1 MRRTS
6 ATLPRPPRPDR
17 DTISLRLALINYEY
31 PPLGGGAGNATA
43 CIARAL
49 ARQDHDV
56 TVLTS
61 GFGALHGS
69 ETEGGL
75 QTIRLRSRRKRI
87 DRSNYGEM
95 LSFVVSAGRAL
106 PRVARTVR
114 PDGAIVFFS
123 LPCGPLGWLAKRA
136 SGVPYVI
143 SLRGGDVPGAD
154 ENLHAMHRVLAP
166 LRRALLRDALSVVAN
181 SKGLADLSQ
190 RADRTPVEVIPNG
203 VDADFFCPG
212 ASTSSSNGT
221 VDCLYA
227 GRLQAAKNLFVLLE
241 QFAKARERASAT
253 LTLTLIGD
261 GPQAAA
267 LKRHARTLGIEH
279 RVRWTGWL
287 DKEGTRNAY
296 RDADIFINPSLGEG
310 MPNAVLEAMACGLP
324 VIASRVVGND
334 EVVRHGETGLLFALG
349 DSDGLASAIGE
360 LADAPE
366 RRGAMAR
373 QARRIA
379 SEYYSWDATAAQYA
393 ALFSR
398 RRDDARPSL

>member
-1 MRRTS
+1 M
-6 ATLPRPPRPDR
+6 
-17 DTISLRLALINYEY
+17 RLALINYEY

-61 GFGALHGS
+61 GFGEMHGS
-69 ETEGGL
+69 ASEDGL

-87 DRSNYGEM
+87 DRSNYAEM

-106 PRVARTVR
+106 PRVARTLR

-123 LPCGPLGWLAKRA
+123 LPCGPLGWLAKRS

-154 ENLHAMHRVLAP
+154 ESLHAMHRILAP
-166 LRRALLRDALSVVAN
+166 VRRALLRDALSVVAN

-212 ASTSSSNGT
+212 TSTESANGT

-227 GRLQAAKNLFVLLE
+227 GRLQSAKNLFVLLD
-241 QFAKARERASAT
+241 QFAKASERASAK

-261 GPQAAA
+261 GPQAEA
-267 LKRHARTLGIEH
+267 LKRHARAIRIDD

-287 DKEGTRNAY
+287 DKEGTRDAY
-296 RDADIFINPSLGEG
+296 READIFINPSLGEG

-334 EVVRHGETGLLFALG
+334 EVVRHGETGLLFALAEP
-349 DSDGLASAIGE
+349 DALASAIAE
-360 LADAPE
+360 LADAPA
-366 RRGAMAR
+366 RRAAMAR
-373 QARRIA
+373 RARLIA